1 MNGKTRKRKLDAW
14 LPPLNCSQS
23 VRNAI
28 LEIATREQRSIAD
41 VQREAVAFYLDMR
54 DTFCVI
60 HSGKE
65 EETESINT

>member
-1 MNGKTRKRKLDAW
+1 
-14 LPPLNCSQS
+14 